1 VLNGPRPA
9 EAVARVR
16 ELEADGA
23 LVVQGNTDIAVADFD
38 FAAAFPWMEEVPE
51 SHRAAAEWASE
62 QLSDEDLDYL
72 RRLPAERRLWHA
84 DEMVLVCHASPGSQ
98 TSGLPADLDPGV
110 VVERV
115 TRTDARVIACGHTH
129 VADVRELGRKLIVNP
144 GSCGYAFDGE
154 ASACWAL
161 ISLPDSADDAN
172 DGQPTA
178 ELFRTDLRCAGGG
191 RGGVRARPAGR
202 RLPGGNDPHG
212 PAGAVSQPRRVVVT
226 GMGTVTP
233 LGNDVATFWSALIA
247 GESGV
252 RRIASFDASRVAS
265 KIAGEV
271 RDFDPSGV
279 LDRKELRRNDRYTQ
293 FILVATAE
301 AMRSAGLAERLEG
314 EIAEQTGI
322 IIGSGLGGSGT
333 LVEQIGINVTR
344 GPDRLSPFFIPMAIA
359 NMGTGQAA
367 ITFGAQG
374 PNWATVSACATAGHA
389 IGEAAETIIRGD
401 AEMMFA
407 GGSEASVYEAIVG
420 AFAAMRAL
428 STRNDDPAG
437 ASRPFDEGRDGFV
450 MAEGAG
456 VLVLEELG
464 HAQRRGAPIVA
475 ELLGYGATAD
485 ASHITLPAPGGMGG
499 VRAARRAMAKAANC
513 TRRGGPHQR
522 PRDGHARG

>member
-1 VLNGPRPA
+1 
-9 EAVARVR
+9 
-16 ELEADGA
+16 
-23 LVVQGNTDIAVADFD
+23 
-38 FAAAFPWMEEVPE
+38 
-51 SHRAAAEWASE
+51 
-62 QLSDEDLDYL
+62 
-72 RRLPAERRLWHA
+72 
-84 DEMVLVCHASPGSQ
+84 
-98 TSGLPADLDPGV
+98 
-110 VVERV
+110 
-115 TRTDARVIACGHTH
+115 
-129 VADVRELGRKLIVNP
+129 
-144 GSCGYAFDGE
+144 
-154 ASACWAL
+154 
-161 ISLPDSADDAN
+161 
-172 DGQPTA
+172 
-178 ELFRTDLRCAGGG
+178 
-191 RGGVRARPAGR
+191 
-202 RLPGGNDPHG
+202 
-212 PAGAVSQPRRVVVT
+212 VSQPRRVVVT
-226 GMGTVTP
+226 GIGAVTP

-252 RRIASFDASRVAS
+252 RRIASFDASRVSS

-271 RDFDPSGV
+271 RDFDASGV

-301 AMRSAGLAERLEG
+301 AMRSAGLADRLEG
-314 EIAEQTGI
+314 EIAEQTGM

-464 HAQRRGAPIVA
+464 HAQRRDAPIVA

-499 VRAARRAMAKAANC
+499 VRAARRAMAKAGVAPDEVDHINAHA
-513 TRRGGPHQR
+513 TATPEGDPAELTAFRTLFGDHARKISITATKGAIGHTLGAAGGIGAIAALCAL
-522 PRDGHARG
+522 RDGCSPPTLNLTDPAPAVGELDCTPLVARQRTMRTALVNAFGFGGQNSALVLRRWEA